1 MQETY
6 EAWTEY
12 LAETRSNS
20 QEFTQFRNVASE
32 VQQWAAPDAERSL
45 NHTLSE
51 AEMSAM
57 FQRISNVFPFTCA
70 KSKEPHISVTQMNE
84 HRLKHQRSRR
94 DLRASWNI
102 PLRKPM
108 SYPQPYSQIKPPSA
122 LSAPSTDHA
131 MRHNTQRFFGSTS
144 TKLRDVSNVM
154 NRRILSADHACM
166 MDSEPDD
173 EAPYWS
179 RMGDKVGKVRR
190 RPSSVL
196 SVTPSL
202 MFPSKAPVDTNA
214 PGVSEAD
221 TKQEHIYATSS
232 TVGSTSDADRL
243 RSRLRRQ
250 SSRASLHAAIQ
261 S

>member
-6 EAWTEY
+6 QAWTEY
-12 LAETRSNS
+12 LAETRSNP

-32 VQQWAAPDAERSL
+32 IQQWAAPDAERSL
-45 NHTLSE
+45 NYTLSE

-57 FQRISNVFPFTCA
+57 CQRISSVFPFTCT
-70 KSKEPHISVTQMNE
+70 KSKESHTTTGQVNE

-102 PLRKPM
+102 PLRTPK
-108 SYPQPYSQIKPPSA
+108 SHPQPYSQITPSSA
-122 LSAPSTDHA
+122 SSAPSTDQA
-131 MRHNTQRFFGSTS
+131 MSHNTQRYFGSTS

-154 NRRILSADHACM
+154 NRRILSADHASM
-166 MDSEPDD
+166 LDPGPDD
-173 EAPYWS
+173 EVPYWS
-179 RMGDKVGKVRR
+179 RMGDKVGKLRR

-202 MFPSKAPVDTNA
+202 MFPSRAPVDTNA

-221 TKQEHIYATSS
+221 TNHEHVYATSS
-232 TVGSTSDADRL
+232 MVGSTTDSDRL

-250 SSRASLHAAIQ
+250 SSRASLHAAVLG
-261 S
+261 

>member
-1 MQETY
+1 
-6 EAWTEY
+6 
-12 LAETRSNS
+12 
-20 QEFTQFRNVASE
+20 
-32 VQQWAAPDAERSL
+32 
-45 NHTLSE
+45 
-51 AEMSAM
+51 
-57 FQRISNVFPFTCA
+57 
-70 KSKEPHISVTQMNE
+70 
-84 HRLKHQRSRR
+84 
-94 DLRASWNI
+94 
-102 PLRKPM
+102 M
-108 SYPQPYSQIKPPSA
+108 SYPQPYSQIKPSSA
-122 LSAPSTDHA
+122 LSVPSTDQA
-131 MRHNTQRFFGSTS
+131 MRHNTQRYFGSTS
-144 TKLRDVSNVM
+144 SKLRDVSNVM
-154 NRRILSADHACM
+154 NRRILSADHAYM
-166 MDSEPDD
+166 LDSEPDD

-232 TVGSTSDADRL
+232 TVGSTSDSDRL

>member
-1 MQETY
+1 M
-6 EAWTEY
+6 
-12 LAETRSNS
+12 S
-20 QEFTQFRNVASE
+20 Q
-32 VQQWAAPDAERSL
+32 
-45 NHTLSE
+45 
-51 AEMSAM
+51 
-57 FQRISNVFPFTCA
+57 I
-70 KSKEPHISVTQMNE
+70 NE

-94 DLRASWNI
+94 DLRASCKI
-102 PLRKPM
+102 PLRTPM
-108 SYPQPYSQIKPPSA
+108 SYPQPYSQIKPSSA
-122 LSAPSTDHA
+122 LSVPSTDQA
-131 MRHNTQRFFGSTS
+131 MRHNTQRYFGSTS
-144 TKLRDVSNVM
+144 SKLRDVSNVM

-221 TKQEHIYATSS
+221 TNQEHVYATSN

-250 SSRASLHAAIQ
+250 SSRASLHAAMQ
-261 S
+261 G